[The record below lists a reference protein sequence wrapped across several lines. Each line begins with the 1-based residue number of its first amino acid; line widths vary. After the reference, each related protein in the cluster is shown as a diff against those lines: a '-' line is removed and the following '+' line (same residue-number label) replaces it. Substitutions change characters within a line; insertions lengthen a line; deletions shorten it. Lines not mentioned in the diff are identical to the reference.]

1 MPISP
6 YFQNT
11 DEKYNSDQIL
21 HENLINEQINSRG
34 INVYYILRES
44 MSEIDYIF
52 GEDPSSIFQNAYQVA
67 ALPLDVEN
75 WGSGESM
82 FSKFGLIMN
91 KSTEIAITKREFA
104 KFVSGRTKPAEGDL
118 IYIPV
123 MKKLFEIKKS
133 NYEDSFFVFGRN
145 ETYYWKLSIEMF
157 KYSHETIDTGV
168 NEIDI
173 IESENAYV
181 IDLAMSGGTIN
192 YVKEEI
198 VTQGNTSAVV
208 KNWDRS
214 NSILSVYSVIGE
226 FVANSNVVGQTSNS
240 EWTLTDYDSLEDSEE
255 KRLYINQ
262 DVQVEANSFIVT
274 TETNPFGSL

>member
-6 YFQNT
+6 YFQKT
-11 DEKYNSDQIL
+11 EVLDSDQLL
-21 HENLINEQINSRG
+21 HEDLINEQINLRG
-34 INVYYILRES
+34 INVYYIPRES
-44 MSEIDYIF
+44 MSDVDLIF
-52 GEDPSSIFQNAYQVA
+52 GEDPSSIFQTSYLLA
-67 ALPLDVEN
+67 ALPLDVESWN
-75 WGSGESM
+75 TGESM

-91 KSTEIAITKREFA
+91 KSTEIAITKREFRR
-104 KFVSGRTKPAEGDL
+104 FVTDRLKPAEGDL

-123 MKKLFEIKKS
+123 MKKLFEIKKT
-133 NYEDSFFVFGRN
+133 NYEDSFFVYGKS

-157 KYSHETIDTGV
+157 KYSHESITTGIS
-168 NEIDI
+168 EIDI
-173 IESENAYV
+173 IEPENSYI
-181 IDLAMSGGTIN
+181 IDLHLSGGSISYWTG
-192 YVKEEI
+192 EI
-198 VTQGNTSAVV
+198 VSQGNTTGIV
-208 KNWDRS
+208 KSWDKA
-214 NSILSVYSVIGE
+214 NSILSVYSIIGE

>member
-6 YFQNT
+6 YFQKT

-91 KSTEIAITKREFA
+91 KSTEIAITKREFG

-208 KNWDRS
+208 KNWDGS

-226 FVANSNVVGQTSNS
+226 FVANSNVIGQTSNS
-240 EWTLTDYDSLEDSEE
+240 EWTLTDYDSLEDGEE